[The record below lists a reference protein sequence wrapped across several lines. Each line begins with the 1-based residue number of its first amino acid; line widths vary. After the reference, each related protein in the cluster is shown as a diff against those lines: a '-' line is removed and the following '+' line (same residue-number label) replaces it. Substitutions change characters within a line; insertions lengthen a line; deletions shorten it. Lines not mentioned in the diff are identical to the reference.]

1 MVITEVWEQVINVLW
16 NSSII
21 PGSGRVGVLRIQQE
35 SVELTSEL
43 NDLKG
48 GLGRNLERTR

>member
-48 GLGRNLERTR
+48 SLGRNLERTR